1 MQTKKEVEQIVS
13 TLATKVKDLLKD
25 KLSAVILY
33 GSYARGD
40 YEDYSDIDV
49 MILVDVPKEQVYTYR
64 EAIFDISFELGWEHQ
79 IQISPVIESTEVF
92 IKYKDASGF
101 FSNVSTEG
109 VRISA

>member
-79 IQISPVIESTEVF
+79 IQISPVIESAEIFV
-92 IKYKDASGF
+92 KYKDASGF
-101 FSNVSTEG
+101 FNNVSTEG